1 MKAAT
6 LLFAALAVPCLAQFQ
21 SIELT
26 FEGVGCKPCIDSLP
40 ERLRRIR
47 GVESASVDAER
58 GVVSVRLAA
67 ENRVRIEQIR
77 DFLEQDGTKTRRA
90 VVRVAGELRREG
102 DRLVLQPPNL
112 PASYFIV
119 TDQAATGRVIV
130 TGTADDLRPASGTIA
145 FRATEVRKPD

>member
-1 MKAAT
+1 MRW
-6 LLFAALAVPCLAQFQ
+6 
-21 SIELT
+21 S
-26 FEGVGCKPCIDSLP
+26 
-40 ERLRRIR
+40 
-47 GVESASVDAER
+47 
-58 GVVSVRLAA
+58 
-67 ENRVRIEQIR
+67 RVRAPP
-77 DFLEQDGTKTRRA
+77 GSPTKTRRA